1 MKHHFP
7 PLPAVS
13 AEEARRVWAPQR
25 RPSARTVAT
34 ALSLA
39 GRPVHFTTINRW
51 RKRGWCTPPSEHP
64 LDRARAALDSAIPL
78 LTGNTTTDVADL
90 VHKHPEAD
98 ELRQL
103 SDRELITRAARE
115 IAIASII
122 CAEVLIKR
130 ATQLISTKPKE
141 GSVLMFALGQC
152 LKAVVI
158 AFIHGGQLKPV
169 TSFFGKGTGNFFAK
183 SDRG

>member
-1 MKHHFP
+1 MAK
-7 PLPAVS
+7 A
-13 AEEARRVWAPQR
+13 
-25 RPSARTVAT
+25 
-34 ALSLA
+34 
-39 GRPVHFTTINRW
+39 
-51 RKRGWCTPPSEHP
+51 GWCTPLSEHP

-78 LTGNTTTDVADL
+78 LTGNATSDVADL

-103 SDRELITRAARE
+103 SDRELIRRAARE
-115 IAIASII
+115 IAIATII

-130 ATQLISTKPKE
+130 ATELVSTKPKE

-158 AFIHGGQLKPV
+158 PLIHGDQLKPV
-169 TSFFGKGTGNFFAK
+169 TSFFGKGTGNFFGNK
-183 SDRG
+183 DRG

>member
-1 MKHHFP
+1 MKQHSP

-13 AEEARRVWAPQR
+13 AEEARLVWASQR

-34 ALSLA
+34 ALSQA

-78 LTGNTTTDVADL
+78 LTGNATSDVADL
-90 VHKHPEAD
+90 VQNHPEAE

-103 SDRELITRAARE
+103 SDRELIRRAARE
-115 IAIASII
+115 IAIATII
-122 CAEVLIKR
+122 CAEVLTKR
-130 ATQLISTKPKE
+130 ATQLVSTF
-141 GSVLMFALGQC
+141 MATT
-152 LKAVVI
+152 
-158 AFIHGGQLKPV
+158 HGRSKYPMK
-169 TSFFGKGTGNFFAK
+169 FGT
-183 SDRG
+183 